1 MAQLGCSQPMLIE
14 ESSLSGWKVIDSGGF
29 GQIYKA
35 RHLHWCY
42 DVAIKLLHYDDG
54 WVKNVYDGAM
64 SDHEERWVGIKFG
77 LK

>member
-54 WVKNVYDGAM
+54 
-64 SDHEERWVGIKFG
+64 
-77 LK
+77 